1 MRKQDLQLQ
10 LPRQTGQ
17 DSAISSSDILGYLED
32 MKEKNGND
40 VFARTRTTK
49 STKKNIKAHNEPI

>member
-40 VFARTRTTK
+40 AFARTRTTK
-49 STKKNIKAHNEPI
+49 STK